1 MMSGLLADLRHA
13 VQVYGSTPIASGIA
27 VVALAVAMAFVSAFL
42 SMWSDLSLKS
52 PAGFE
57 RGAGLV
63 TIGQSGGYVAADT
76 STPLTAELV
85 LGIDE
90 TVSSL
95 ELAAGIASF
104 PQVLRRD
111 EGVQPVA
118 AEAVTRNYGD
128 LRPRIEFG
136 QLFDEQDHLPDAEPA
151 VILSNRLWQAE
162 FGGQEDVIGEIVRIT
177 EPDFGSNLPAGA
189 IPEGFEIPEPR
200 GQDYRIVGV
209 MSRSMTGTFADTTDI
224 WLPYEQAVPFLFGAE
239 DSGPGFELGAQRA
252 LGGVAG
258 GQNVPTRM
266 RGLARLAAGASA
278 QAAGNE
284 LNARFEI
291 EGQALAQGINLT
303 GEEIRFDVLEGV
315 IRDIGV
321 QRESRRQVRLFLV
334 GTLLLVLVA
343 ACNISLFLLS
353 RASRRQRELGIRMAV
368 GASTRRL
375 ARQLTSEAGLLVLSS
390 TAIGL
395 LISLWLSV
403 VLRELPFL
411 QQAEWLAVSPFDWR
425 ALAMLG
431 ALMLFLTLL
440 VSLAPI
446 VGIRRMGIRASSTLV
461 TARAG
466 WGQRLAGAIQITLTG
481 VVGAVAMAFAWH
493 FVFYATADRG
503 FAPEGVLVVELDAA
517 TTRQPMTPAER
528 HRQHDIVVGLPG
540 VENSSFA
547 SYVPGGA
554 GIARY
559 TIVQRESGR
568 YLEFGQVYT
577 DENYLDVM
585 GITLLHGTN
594 IHSDEQGPFLGNET
608 YAIGTYGRSNAAG
621 EVTPTGLLVRGVV
634 RDVVF
639 EHPSEA
645 VKPMGI
651 NAASLPFFP
660 LLLVKTAASPA
671 QMRGLLQEKIDAGE
685 LELGIAD
692 IQRLEDVANRD
703 LLPDRARM
711 TMTVVAALLVVVLS
725 AFGFYGTQRYL
736 VTAGQREY
744 AIRSAL
750 GAGPRSLGRL
760 VLSRGLGLGLPG
772 LVIGGLLAFIA
783 VAWLRDGFVASA
795 VSAVIVTG
803 LVLLAI
809 VALVLAATLG
819 PALQARRAA
828 PAVLL
833 RES

>member
-1 MMSGLLADLRHA
+1 MSGLMGDLRHA
-13 VQVYGSTPIASGIA
+13 VQVYRSTPIASGIA
-27 VVALAVAMAFVSAFL
+27 VFALAIAMGFVSAFL
-42 SMWSDLSLKS
+42 SMWSDLSLKA
-52 PAGFE
+52 PEGFE
-57 RGAGLV
+57 RSGRLV
-63 TIGQSGGYVAADT
+63 TIGQSGGYASADT

-85 LGIDE
+85 EGINE

-95 ELAAGIASF
+95 EFAAGIASF
-104 PQVLRRD
+104 PQVLRRN
-111 EGVQPVA
+111 EGEQPVA
-118 AEAVTRNYGD
+118 AEAVTRHFGD
-128 LRPRIEFG
+128 LQPRIELG
-136 QLFDEQDHLPDAEPA
+136 RDFDEQDHRPEAEPV
-151 VILSNRLWQAE
+151 VILSNRLWQTE
-162 FGGQEDVIGEIVRIT
+162 FAGREEILGEIVRIT
-177 EPDFGSNLPAGA
+177 DPDFGTNLPAGA
-189 IPEGFEIPEPR
+189 IPDGFVIPEPR
-200 GQDYRIVGV
+200 GQEYRVVGV
-209 MSRSMTGTFADTTDI
+209 MARQMTGTFVDSTDI
-224 WLPYEQAVPFLFGAE
+224 WMPYEQAVPFLFGAE
-239 DSGPGFELGAQRA
+239 GSGPDFELGVQST

-303 GEEIRFDVLEGV
+303 GEEIRFDVLDGV
-315 IRDIGV
+315 IGDIGV
-321 QRESRRQVRLFLV
+321 QRESRRQVRLFLA

-375 ARQLTSEAGLLVLSS
+375 ARQLASEAGLLVLSS

-395 LISLWLSV
+395 SISLWLSV
-403 VLRELPFL
+403 ALRELPFL

-431 ALMLFLTLL
+431 ALMLLLTLL

-446 VGIRRMGIRASSTLV
+446 VGLQRMGIRASSTLV

-466 WGQRLAGAIQITLTG
+466 WAQRLIGAVQITLTG
-481 VVGAVAMAFAWH
+481 VVGAVALAFAWH
-493 FVFYATADRG
+493 FLFYATADRG
-503 FAPEGVLVVELDAA
+503 FEPEGVLVVELDGE
-517 TTRQPMTPAER
+517 TTRQPMTVAER

-547 SYVPGGA
+547 SYAPGGA

-568 YLEFGQVYT
+568 YIEFGQVFT

-594 IHSDEQGPFLGNET
+594 IHSDEPGPFLGNES
-608 YAIGTYGRSNAAG
+608 YALGTYGRSNAAG
-621 EVTPTGLLVRGVV
+621 EVTPSGLVVRGVV
-634 RDVVF
+634 RDVAF
-639 EHPSEA
+639 EHPAEA
-645 VKPMGI
+645 VKQMGI
-651 NAASLPFFP
+651 NAAQLGFYP

-671 QMRGLLQEKIDAGE
+671 ELRILLQERIDAGE
-685 LELGIAD
+685 LELGIAG
-692 IQRLEDVANRD
+692 IQRLRDVANRD

-711 TMTVVAALLVVVLS
+711 TLTVVSALLVVVLS

-760 VLSRGLGLGLPG
+760 VLARGLGLGLPG
-772 LVIGGLLAFIA
+772 LVVGGLLAFIA
-783 VAWLRDGFVASA
+783 VVWLHDGFVAGVVSPA
-795 VSAVIVTG
+795 VVTG
-803 LVLLAI
+803 SVVLLI
-809 VALVLAATLG
+809 VALVLAATSG
-819 PALQARRAA
+819 PAMQARRTA

>member
-1 MMSGLLADLRHA
+1 MSGLMGDLRHA
-13 VQVYGSTPIASGIA
+13 VQVYRSTPIASGIA

-42 SMWSDLSLKS
+42 SLWSDLSLKA

-57 RGAGLV
+57 RGSRLV
-63 TIGQSGGYVAADT
+63 TIGQSGGYASADT
-76 STPLTAELV
+76 STPLTADLV
-85 LGIDE
+85 LGINE

-95 ELAAGIASF
+95 EFAAGIASF

-111 EGVQPVA
+111 ESELPIA
-118 AEAVTRNYGD
+118 AEAVTLHYDD
-128 LRPRIEFG
+128 LRPRIELG
-136 QLFDEQDHLPDAEPA
+136 RHFDEQDHLPDAEPA

-162 FGGQEDVIGEIVRIT
+162 FGGRAEILGEIVRIT
-177 EPDFGSNLPAGA
+177 DPDFGANIPAGA
-189 IPEGFEIPEPR
+189 VPDGFVIPEAR
-200 GQDYRIVGV
+200 GQDYRVVGV
-209 MSRSMTGTFADTTDI
+209 MSRQMTGTFADTTDV
-224 WLPYEQAVPFLFGAE
+224 WLPYEQAVPYLFGSE
-239 DSGPGFELGAQRA
+239 DSGPEFELGVQGT

-278 QAAGNE
+278 PAAGNE

-303 GEEIRFDVLEGV
+303 GEEIRFDVLDGV
-315 IRDIGV
+315 IGDIGV
-321 QRESRRQVRLFLV
+321 QRESRRQVRLFLA

-375 ARQLTSEAGLLVLSS
+375 ARQLASEAGLLVLSS

-395 LISLWLSV
+395 LMSLWLSV
-403 VLRELPFL
+403 ALRELPFL
-411 QQAEWLAVSPFDWR
+411 QQAEWQAVSPFDWR

-431 ALMLFLTLL
+431 ALMLLLTLL

-446 VGIRRMGIRASSTLV
+446 VGLRRMGIRASSTMV

-466 WGQRLAGAIQITLTG
+466 WAQRLVGAVQITLTG
-481 VVGAVAMAFAWH
+481 VVGAVALAFAWH
-493 FVFYATADRG
+493 FLFYATADRG
-503 FAPEGVLVVELDAA
+503 FEPDGVLVVELDGA
-517 TTRQPMTPAER
+517 TTRQPMTVAER

-547 SYVPGGA
+547 SYAPGGA

-568 YLEFGQVYT
+568 YLEFGQVFT

-594 IHSDEQGPFLGNET
+594 IHSDEPGPFLGNES
-608 YAIGTYGRSNAAG
+608 YALGTYGRSNAAG
-621 EVTPTGLLVRGVV
+621 EVTPSGLVVRGVV

-639 EHPSEA
+639 EHPAEA
-645 VKPMGI
+645 VKQMGI
-651 NAASLPFFP
+651 NAAQLGFYP
-660 LLLVKTAASPA
+660 LLLVKTTASPTE
-671 QMRGLLQEKIDAGE
+671 MRALLQERIDAGE
-685 LELGIAD
+685 LEIGIAG
-692 IQRLEDVANRD
+692 IQRMADVANRD

-711 TMTVVAALLVVVLS
+711 TLTVASALLVIVLS

-744 AIRSAL
+744 AIRSAI
-750 GAGPRSLGRL
+750 GAGPAALGRL
-760 VLSRGLGLGLPG
+760 VLSRGMALALPG
-772 LVIGGLLAFIA
+772 LACGGLLALIA
-783 VAWLRDGFVASA
+783 VVWLRDGFVTSA
-795 VSAVIVTG
+795 VSPVIVTG
-803 LVLLAI
+803 SAALVI

-819 PALQARRAA
+819 PAMQARRTA

-833 RES
+833 REA

>member
-1 MMSGLLADLRHA
+1 MAGLMGDIRHA
-13 VQVYGSTPIASGIA
+13 IQVYRSTPIASGIA
-27 VVALAVAMAFVSAFL
+27 VLALAVAMGFVSAFL

-52 PAGFE
+52 PAGFG
-57 RGAGLV
+57 RGARLV
-63 TIGQSGGYVAADT
+63 TIGQSGGYASADT

-85 LGIDE
+85 EGINE

-95 ELAAGIASF
+95 EFAAGIASF
-104 PQVLRRD
+104 PQVLRRN
-111 EGVQPVA
+111 ESEQPLA
-118 AEAVTRNYGD
+118 AEAVTRHYGD
-128 LRPRIEFG
+128 LAPRIELG
-136 QLFDEQDHLPDAEPA
+136 RHFDNQDHLPDAEPV

-162 FGGQEDVIGEIVRIT
+162 FGGRDEVLDEIVRIT
-177 EPDFGSNLPAGA
+177 DPDFGANRPTGA
-189 IPEGFEIPEPR
+189 IPDRFRIPEPR
-200 GQDYRIVGV
+200 GQDYRVVGV
-209 MSRSMTGTFADTTDI
+209 MSRQMAGTFADTTDV

-239 DSGPGFELGAQRA
+239 DSGPEFELGVQGT

-266 RGLARLAAGASA
+266 RGLGRLAAGASA

-321 QRESRRQVRLFLV
+321 QRESRRQIRLFLV
-334 GTLLLVLVA
+334 GTLLLTLVA

-368 GASTRRL
+368 GASTRRI
-375 ARQLTSEAGLLVLSS
+375 ARQLASEAGLLVLSA

-395 LISLWLSV
+395 SISLWLSV
-403 VLRELPFL
+403 ALRNLPFL
-411 QQAEWLAVSPFDWR
+411 DQAEWLAVSPFDWR
-425 ALAMLG
+425 SLVLLG
-431 ALMLFLTLL
+431 GLMLFLTLL

-446 VGIRRMGIRASSTLV
+446 VGLRRMGIRASSTMV

-466 WGQRLAGAIQITLTG
+466 WAQRLVGAVQIALTG
-481 VVGAVAMAFAWH
+481 VVGAVALAFTWH
-493 FVFYATADRG
+493 FFFYATADRG
-503 FAPEGVLVVELDAA
+503 FDPENVLVVELDAA
-517 TTRQPMTPAER
+517 TTPQPMTVAER

-547 SYVPGGA
+547 SYAPGGA

-568 YLEFGQVYT
+568 YLEFGQVFT

-594 IHSDEQGPFLGNET
+594 IHSDEPGPFLGNES
-608 YAIGTYGRSNAAG
+608 YALGTYGRSNAAG
-621 EVTPTGLLVRGVV
+621 EVTPSGLVVRGVV
-634 RDVVF
+634 KDVVF
-639 EHPSEA
+639 EHPAEA
-645 VKPMGI
+645 VKQMGI
-651 NAASLPFFP
+651 NAAQLGFYP

-671 QMRGLLQEKIDAGE
+671 ALRSLLQERIDAGE

-711 TMTVVAALLVVVLS
+711 GLTVLSALLVIVLS

-744 AIRSAL
+744 AIRSAI
-750 GAGPRSLGRL
+750 GAGPRALGHL
-760 VLSRGLGLGLPG
+760 VLSRGLRLGLPG
-772 LVIGGLLAFIA
+772 LIVGSLLAFIA
-783 VAWLRDGFVASA
+783 VVLLRDGFVAGA
-795 VSAVIVTG
+795 VSPVIVT
-803 LVLLAI
+803 VWAFVAI

-819 PALQARRAA
+819 PALQARRTA